1 MCRSVFA
8 ARTLYYSKGGL
19 KMSLNIMRKESLDRY
34 LGEDKLFVKSM
45 NARDLMAIGIGTVIG
60 TGIFILPGTIA
71 ANSAGPGVS
80 LSFLFSAIVCALAA
94 MCYAEFASALPVAGS
109 AYSYGNVVFG
119 EFFGWLLGWALV
131 LEYMLAVASVS
142 TGWAAYFNT
151 LLEGAGIH
159 LPKALSG
166 PFDPA
171 HGTYV
176 NIVAVVIVLLITIM
190 LAHGMQSSIRINN
203 IAVFLKI
210 AIILIFII
218 VGFFF
223 IKPKNYHPFL
233 PYHMKGVIHGAT
245 IGFFAYL
252 GFDCVSSSA
261 AEVKNPKR
269 NMPLGII
276 GTLAVATVLY
286 TGVAVV
292 LTGMVKYTKLDVAN
306 PVAFALQMVN
316 QDWLAE
322 LLSIGALIGMFTMMV
337 SMIYS
342 SSRLIYAIGRDG
354 LLPSF
359 LGKLD
364 KKSHSPQIALW
375 IVAIIIAIMGGLVS
389 LDQLTSL
396 VNIGTLFAFMLVSFG
411 IIPLRKRKDIGN
423 RGGFKVPLYP
433 VLPIISGLACL
444 GMMTQLKMET
454 YIGAAI
460 WFGIGIIIYF
470 TYGYWHSKLAQN
482 NN

>member
-1 MCRSVFA
+1 M
-8 ARTLYYSKGGL
+8 G
-19 KMSLNIMRKESLDRY
+19 LNIFRKESLDRY
-34 LGEDKLFVKSM
+34 LGADKLFVKTM

-71 ANSAGPGVS
+71 AKQAGPGVS
-80 LSFLFSAIVCALAA
+80 LSFLLSAIVCAFAA

-142 TGWAAYFNT
+142 TGWAAYFNSFIESFG
-151 LLEGAGIH
+151 LKIPH
-159 LPKALSG
+159 ALSG

-171 HGTYV
+171 HGTYI
-176 NIVAVVIVLLITIM
+176 NIVAVVIVLLITVM
-190 LAHGMQSSIRINN
+190 LSRGLQSSVRVNN
-203 IAVFLKI
+203 IAVVIKV
-210 AIILIFII
+210 AIILIFI
-218 VGFFF
+218 VAGLFF

-233 PYHMKGVIHGAT
+233 PYHMSGVIHGAT

-276 GTLAVATVLY
+276 GTLGIVTLLY
-286 TGVAVV
+286 MGVAIV
-292 LTGMVKYTKLDVAN
+292 LTGMVKYTRLDVAN
-306 PVAFALQMVN
+306 PVSYALQLVHQN
-316 QDWLAE
+316 WLAE
-322 LLSIGALIGMFTMMV
+322 LLSIGALIGMFTMIV
-337 SMIYS
+337 AMIYS

-354 LLPSF
+354 LLPAF

-364 KKSHSPQIALW
+364 KKSHSPQVALW
-375 IVAIIIAIMGGLVS
+375 IVAVIIATMGGLVS

-396 VNIGTLFAFMLVSFG
+396 VNIGTLFAFTLVSFG
-411 IIPLRKRKDIGN
+411 IIPLRRRKDIGN

-433 VLPIISGLACL
+433 FIPILSGLLCL
-444 GMMTQLKMET
+444 AMMTQLQLET
-454 YIGAAI
+454 YIGAGI
-460 WFGIGIIIYF
+460 WFTLGIIIYF
-470 TYGYWHSKLAQN
+470 TYGYWHSKLNDKQN
-482 NN
+482 

>member
-1 MCRSVFA
+1 M
-8 ARTLYYSKGGL
+8 G
-19 KMSLNIMRKESLDRY
+19 LNIFRKESLDRY
-34 LGEDKLFVKSM
+34 LGADKLFIKTM

-71 ANSAGPGVS
+71 AKQAGPGVS
-80 LSFLFSAIVCALAA
+80 LSFLLSAIVCAFAA

-119 EFFGWLLGWALV
+119 EFFGWLLGWALI

-142 TGWAAYFNT
+142 TGWAAYFNSFIESFG
-151 LLEGAGIH
+151 LKIPH
-159 LPKALSG
+159 ALSG

-171 HGTYV
+171 HGTYI
-176 NIVAVVIVLLITIM
+176 NIVAVVIVLLITVM
-190 LAHGMQSSIRINN
+190 LSRGLQSSVRVNN
-203 IAVFLKI
+203 IAVVIKV

-218 VGFFF
+218 AGLFF

-233 PYHMKGVIHGAT
+233 PYHMSGVIHGAT

-276 GTLAVATVLY
+276 GTLGIVTLLY
-286 TGVAVV
+286 MGVAVV
-292 LTGMVKYTKLDVAN
+292 LTGMVKYTRLDVAN
-306 PVAFALQMVN
+306 PVSYALQLVHQN
-316 QDWLAE
+316 WLAE
-322 LLSIGALIGMFTMMV
+322 LLSIGALVGMFTMMV
-337 SMIYS
+337 AMIYS

-354 LLPSF
+354 LLPAF

-375 IVAIIIAIMGGLVS
+375 IVAVIIATMGGLVS

-396 VNIGTLFAFMLVSFG
+396 VNIGTLFAFTLVSFG
-411 IIPLRKRKDIGN
+411 IIPLRRRKDIGN

-433 VLPIISGLACL
+433 VIPILSGLLCL
-444 GMMTQLKMET
+444 AMMTQLQLET
-454 YIGAAI
+454 YIGAGI
-460 WFGIGIIIYF
+460 WFTLGIIIYF
-470 TYGYWHSKLAQN
+470 TYGYWHSKLNDKQN
-482 NN
+482 

>member
-1 MCRSVFA
+1 M
-8 ARTLYYSKGGL
+8 G
-19 KMSLNIMRKESLDRY
+19 LNIFRKESLDRY
-34 LGEDKLFVKSM
+34 LGADKLFVKTM

-71 ANSAGPGVS
+71 AKQAGPGVS
-80 LSFLFSAIVCALAA
+80 LSFLLSAIVCAFAA

-142 TGWAAYFNT
+142 TGWAAYFNSFIESFG
-151 LLEGAGIH
+151 LKIPH
-159 LPKALSG
+159 ALSG

-171 HGTYV
+171 HGTYI
-176 NIVAVVIVLLITIM
+176 NIVAVVIVLLITVM
-190 LAHGMQSSIRINN
+190 LSRGLQSSVRVNN
-203 IAVFLKI
+203 IAVVIKV
-210 AIILIFII
+210 AIILIFI
-218 VGFFF
+218 VAGLFF

-233 PYHMKGVIHGAT
+233 PYHMSGVIHGAT

-276 GTLAVATVLY
+276 GTLGIVTLLY
-286 TGVAVV
+286 MGVAIV
-292 LTGMVKYTKLDVAN
+292 LTGMVKYTRLDVAN
-306 PVAFALQMVN
+306 PVSYALQLVHQN
-316 QDWLAE
+316 WLAE

-337 SMIYS
+337 AMIYS

-354 LLPSF
+354 LLPAF

-364 KKSHSPQIALW
+364 KKSHSPQVALW
-375 IVAIIIAIMGGLVS
+375 IVAVIIATMGGLVS

-396 VNIGTLFAFMLVSFG
+396 VNIGTLFAFTLVSFG
-411 IIPLRKRKDIGN
+411 IIPLRRRKDIGN

-433 VLPIISGLACL
+433 FIPILSGLLCL
-444 GMMTQLKMET
+444 SMMTQLQLET
-454 YIGAAI
+454 YIGAGI
-460 WFGIGIIIYF
+460 WFTLGIIIYF
-470 TYGYWHSKLAQN
+470 TYGYWHSKLNDKQN
-482 NN
+482 

>member
-1 MCRSVFA
+1 M
-8 ARTLYYSKGGL
+8 G
-19 KMSLNIMRKESLDRY
+19 LNIFRKESLDRY
-34 LGEDKLFVKSM
+34 LGADKLFVKTM

-71 ANSAGPGVS
+71 AKQAGPGVS
-80 LSFLFSAIVCALAA
+80 LSFLLSAIVCAFAA

-142 TGWAAYFNT
+142 TGWAAYFNSFIESFG
-151 LLEGAGIH
+151 LKIPH
-159 LPKALSG
+159 ALSG

-171 HGTYV
+171 HGTYI
-176 NIVAVVIVLLITIM
+176 NIVAVVIVLLITVM
-190 LAHGMQSSIRINN
+190 LSRGLQSSFRVNN
-203 IAVFLKI
+203 IAVVIKV
-210 AIILIFII
+210 AIILIFI
-218 VGFFF
+218 VAGLFF

-233 PYHMKGVIHGAT
+233 PYHMSGVIHGAT

-276 GTLAVATVLY
+276 GTLGIVTLLY
-286 TGVAVV
+286 MGVAIV
-292 LTGMVKYTKLDVAN
+292 LTGMVKYTRLDVAN
-306 PVAFALQMVN
+306 PVSYALQLVHQN
-316 QDWLAE
+316 WLAE

-337 SMIYS
+337 AMIYS

-354 LLPSF
+354 LLPAF

-364 KKSHSPQIALW
+364 KKSHSPQVALW
-375 IVAIIIAIMGGLVS
+375 IVAVIIATMGGLVS

-396 VNIGTLFAFMLVSFG
+396 VNIGTLFAFTLVSFG
-411 IIPLRKRKDIGN
+411 IIPLRRRKDIGN

-433 VLPIISGLACL
+433 FIPILSGLLCL
-444 GMMTQLKMET
+444 AMMTQLQLET
-454 YIGAAI
+454 YIGAGI
-460 WFGIGIIIYF
+460 WFTLGIIIYF
-470 TYGYWHSKLAQN
+470 TYGYWHSKLNDKQN
-482 NN
+482 

>member
-1 MCRSVFA
+1 M
-8 ARTLYYSKGGL
+8 G
-19 KMSLNIMRKESLDRY
+19 LNIFRKESLDRY
-34 LGEDKLFVKSM
+34 LVADKLFVKTM

-71 ANSAGPGVS
+71 AKQAGPGVS
-80 LSFLFSAIVCALAA
+80 LSFLLSAIVCAFAA

-119 EFFGWLLGWALV
+119 EFFGWLLGWALI

-142 TGWAAYFNT
+142 TGWAAYFNSFIESFG
-151 LLEGAGIH
+151 LKIPH
-159 LPKALSG
+159 ALSG

-171 HGTYV
+171 HGTYI
-176 NIVAVVIVLLITIM
+176 NIVAVVIVLLITVM
-190 LAHGMQSSIRINN
+190 LSRGLQSSVRVNN
-203 IAVFLKI
+203 IAVVIKV

-218 VGFFF
+218 AGLFF

-233 PYHMKGVIHGAT
+233 PYHMSGVIHGAT

-276 GTLAVATVLY
+276 GTLGIVTLLY
-286 TGVAVV
+286 MGVAVV
-292 LTGMVKYTKLDVAN
+292 LTGMVKYTRLDVAN
-306 PVAFALQMVN
+306 PVSYALQLVH

-322 LLSIGALIGMFTMMV
+322 LLSIGALVGMFTMMV
-337 SMIYS
+337 AMIYS

-354 LLPSF
+354 LLPAF

-364 KKSHSPQIALW
+364 KKSHSPQVALW
-375 IVAIIIAIMGGLVS
+375 IVAVIIATMGGLVS

-396 VNIGTLFAFMLVSFG
+396 VNIGTLFAFTLVSFG
-411 IIPLRKRKDIGN
+411 IIPLRHRKDIGN

-433 VLPIISGLACL
+433 VIPILSGLLCL
-444 GMMTQLKMET
+444 AMMTQLQLET
-454 YIGAAI
+454 YIGAGI
-460 WFGIGIIIYF
+460 WFTLGIIIYF
-470 TYGYWHSKLAQN
+470 TYGYWHSKLNDKQN
-482 NN
+482 

>member
-1 MCRSVFA
+1 M
-8 ARTLYYSKGGL
+8 G
-19 KMSLNIMRKESLDRY
+19 LNIFRKESLDRY
-34 LGEDKLFVKSM
+34 LGADKLFVKTM

-71 ANSAGPGVS
+71 AKQAGPGVS
-80 LSFLFSAIVCALAA
+80 LSFLLSAIVCAFAA
-94 MCYAEFASALPVAGS
+94 MCYAEFASALLVAGS

-119 EFFGWLLGWALV
+119 EFFGWLLGWALI

-142 TGWAAYFNT
+142 TGWAAYFNSFIESFG
-151 LLEGAGIH
+151 LKIPH
-159 LPKALSG
+159 ALSG

-171 HGTYV
+171 HGTYI
-176 NIVAVVIVLLITIM
+176 NIVAVVIVLLITVM
-190 LAHGMQSSIRINN
+190 LSRGLQSSVRINN
-203 IAVFLKI
+203 IAVVIKV

-218 VGFFF
+218 AGLFF

-233 PYHMKGVIHGAT
+233 PYHMSGVIHGAT

-276 GTLAVATVLY
+276 GTLGIVTLLY
-286 TGVAVV
+286 MGVAVV
-292 LTGMVKYTKLDVAN
+292 LTGMVKYTRLDVAN
-306 PVAFALQMVN
+306 PVSYALQLVH

-322 LLSIGALIGMFTMMV
+322 LLSIGALVGMFTMMV
-337 SMIYS
+337 AMIYS

-354 LLPSF
+354 LLPAF

-364 KKSHSPQIALW
+364 KKSHSPQVALW
-375 IVAIIIAIMGGLVS
+375 IVAVIIATMGGLVS

-396 VNIGTLFAFMLVSFG
+396 VNIGTLFAFTLVSFG
-411 IIPLRKRKDIGN
+411 IIPLRHRKDIGN

-433 VLPIISGLACL
+433 VIPILSGLLCL
-444 GMMTQLKMET
+444 AMMTQLQLET
-454 YIGAAI
+454 YIGAGI
-460 WFGIGIIIYF
+460 WFTLGIIIYF
-470 TYGYWHSKLAQN
+470 TYGYWHSKLNDKQN
-482 NN
+482 

>member
-1 MCRSVFA
+1 M
-8 ARTLYYSKGGL
+8 G
-19 KMSLNIMRKESLDRY
+19 LNIFRKESLDRY
-34 LGEDKLFVKSM
+34 LGADKLFAKTM

-71 ANSAGPGVS
+71 AKQAGPGVS
-80 LSFLFSAIVCALAA
+80 LSFLLSAIVCAFAA

-142 TGWAAYFNT
+142 TGWAAYFNSFIESFG
-151 LLEGAGIH
+151 LKIPH
-159 LPKALSG
+159 ALSG

-171 HGTYV
+171 HGTYI
-176 NIVAVVIVLLITIM
+176 NIVAVVIVLLITVM
-190 LAHGMQSSIRINN
+190 LSRGLQSSVRVNN
-203 IAVFLKI
+203 IAVVIKV
-210 AIILIFII
+210 AIILIFI
-218 VGFFF
+218 VAGLFF

-233 PYHMKGVIHGAT
+233 PYHMSGVIHGAT
-245 IGFFAYL
+245 TGFFAYL

-261 AEVKNPKR
+261 AEVKNPKK

-276 GTLAVATVLY
+276 GTLGIVAVLY
-286 TGVAVV
+286 MGVAIV

-306 PVAFALQMVN
+306 PVSYALQLVHQN
-316 QDWLAE
+316 WLAE
-322 LLSIGALIGMFTMMV
+322 LLSIGALVGMFTMMV
-337 SMIYS
+337 AMIYS

-354 LLPSF
+354 LLPAF

-364 KKSHSPQIALW
+364 KKSHSPQVALW
-375 IVAIIIAIMGGLVS
+375 VVAIIIAAMGGLVS

-396 VNIGTLFAFMLVSFG
+396 VNIGTLFAFTLVSFG
-411 IIPLRKRKDIGN
+411 IIPLRRRKDIGN

-433 VLPIISGLACL
+433 FIPVLSGLLCL
-444 GMMTQLKMET
+444 AMMTQLQLET
-454 YIGAAI
+454 YIGAGI
-460 WFGIGIIIYF
+460 WFVIGLIIYF
-470 TYGYWHSKLAQN
+470 TYGYRHSKLNQVK
-482 NN
+482 

>member
-1 MCRSVFA
+1 M
-8 ARTLYYSKGGL
+8 G
-19 KMSLNIMRKESLDRY
+19 LNIFRKESLDRY
-34 LGEDKLFVKSM
+34 LGADKLFVKTM

-71 ANSAGPGVS
+71 VKQAGPGVS
-80 LSFLFSAIVCALAA
+80 LSFLLSAIVCAFAA

-142 TGWAAYFNT
+142 TGWAAYFNSFIESFG
-151 LLEGAGIH
+151 LKIPH
-159 LPKALSG
+159 ALSG

-171 HGTYV
+171 HGTYI
-176 NIVAVVIVLLITIM
+176 NIVAVVIVLLITVM
-190 LAHGMQSSIRINN
+190 LSRGLQSSVRVNN
-203 IAVFLKI
+203 IAVVIKV
-210 AIILIFII
+210 AIILIFI
-218 VGFFF
+218 VAGLFF

-233 PYHMKGVIHGAT
+233 PYHMSGVIHGAT

-276 GTLAVATVLY
+276 GTLGIVTLLY
-286 TGVAVV
+286 MGVAIV
-292 LTGMVKYTKLDVAN
+292 LTGMVKYTRLDVAN
-306 PVAFALQMVN
+306 PVSYALQLVHQN
-316 QDWLAE
+316 WLAE

-337 SMIYS
+337 AMIYS

-354 LLPSF
+354 LLPAF

-364 KKSHSPQIALW
+364 KKSHSPQVALW
-375 IVAIIIAIMGGLVS
+375 IVAVIIATMGGLVS

-396 VNIGTLFAFMLVSFG
+396 VNIGTLFAFTLVSFG
-411 IIPLRKRKDIGN
+411 IIPLRRRKDIGN

-433 VLPIISGLACL
+433 FIPILSGLLCL
-444 GMMTQLKMET
+444 AMMTQLQLET
-454 YIGAAI
+454 YIGAGI
-460 WFGIGIIIYF
+460 WFTLGIIIYF
-470 TYGYWHSKLAQN
+470 TYGYWHSKLNDKQN
-482 NN
+482 

>member
-1 MCRSVFA
+1 M
-8 ARTLYYSKGGL
+8 G
-19 KMSLNIMRKESLDRY
+19 LNIFRKESLDRY
-34 LGEDKLFVKSM
+34 LGADKLFVKTM

-71 ANSAGPGVS
+71 AKQAGPGVS
-80 LSFLFSAIVCALAA
+80 LSFLLSAIVCAFAA

-119 EFFGWLLGWALV
+119 EFFGWLLGWALI

-142 TGWAAYFNT
+142 TGWAAYFNSFIESFG
-151 LLEGAGIH
+151 LKIPH
-159 LPKALSG
+159 ALSG

-171 HGTYV
+171 HGTYI
-176 NIVAVVIVLLITIM
+176 NIVAVVIVLLITVM
-190 LAHGMQSSIRINN
+190 LSRGLQSSVRVNN
-203 IAVFLKI
+203 IAVVIKV
-210 AIILIFII
+210 AIILIFI
-218 VGFFF
+218 VAGLFF

-233 PYHMKGVIHGAT
+233 PYHMSGVIHGAT

-276 GTLAVATVLY
+276 GTLGIVTLLY
-286 TGVAVV
+286 MGVAIV
-292 LTGMVKYTKLDVAN
+292 LTGMVKYTRLDVAN
-306 PVAFALQMVN
+306 PVSYALQLVHQN
-316 QDWLAE
+316 WLAE

-337 SMIYS
+337 AMIYS

-354 LLPSF
+354 LLPAF

-375 IVAIIIAIMGGLVS
+375 IVAVIIATMGGLVS

-396 VNIGTLFAFMLVSFG
+396 VNIGTLFAFTLVSFG
-411 IIPLRKRKDIGN
+411 IIPLRRRKDIGN

-433 VLPIISGLACL
+433 VIPILSGLLCL
-444 GMMTQLKMET
+444 AMMTQLQLET
-454 YIGAAI
+454 YIGAGI
-460 WFGIGIIIYF
+460 WFTLGIIIYF
-470 TYGYWHSKLAQN
+470 TYGYWHSKLNDKQN
-482 NN
+482 

>member
-1 MCRSVFA
+1 M
-8 ARTLYYSKGGL
+8 G
-19 KMSLNIMRKESLDRY
+19 LNIFRKESLDRY
-34 LGEDKLFVKSM
+34 LGADKLFVKTM

-71 ANSAGPGVS
+71 AKQAGPGVS
-80 LSFLFSAIVCALAA
+80 LSFLLSAIVCAFAA

-142 TGWAAYFNT
+142 TGWAAYFNSFIESFR
-151 LLEGAGIH
+151 LKIPH
-159 LPKALSG
+159 ALSG

-171 HGTYV
+171 HGTYI
-176 NIVAVVIVLLITIM
+176 NIVAVVIVLLITVM
-190 LAHGMQSSIRINN
+190 LSRGLQSSVRVNN
-203 IAVFLKI
+203 IAVVIKV
-210 AIILIFII
+210 AIILIFI
-218 VGFFF
+218 VAGLFF

-233 PYHMKGVIHGAT
+233 TYHMSGVIHGAT

-276 GTLAVATVLY
+276 GTLGIVTLLY
-286 TGVAVV
+286 MGVAIV
-292 LTGMVKYTKLDVAN
+292 LTGMVKYTRLDVAN
-306 PVAFALQMVN
+306 PVSYALQLVHQN
-316 QDWLAE
+316 WLAE

-337 SMIYS
+337 AMIYS

-354 LLPSF
+354 LLPAF

-364 KKSHSPQIALW
+364 KKSHSPQVALW
-375 IVAIIIAIMGGLVS
+375 IVAVIIATMGGLVS

-396 VNIGTLFAFMLVSFG
+396 VNIGTLFAFTLVSFG
-411 IIPLRKRKDIGN
+411 IIPLRRRKDIGN

-433 VLPIISGLACL
+433 FIPILSGLLCL
-444 GMMTQLKMET
+444 AMMTQLQLET
-454 YIGAAI
+454 YIGAGI
-460 WFGIGIIIYF
+460 WFTLGIIIYF
-470 TYGYWHSKLAQN
+470 TYGYWHSKLNDKQN
-482 NN
+482 

>member
-1 MCRSVFA
+1 M
-8 ARTLYYSKGGL
+8 G
-19 KMSLNIMRKESLDRY
+19 LNIFRKESLDRY
-34 LGEDKLFVKSM
+34 LGADKLFVKTM

-71 ANSAGPGVS
+71 AKQAGPGVS
-80 LSFLFSAIVCALAA
+80 LSFLLSAIVCAFAA

-119 EFFGWLLGWALV
+119 EFFGWLLGWALI

-142 TGWAAYFNT
+142 TGWAAYFNSFIESFG
-151 LLEGAGIH
+151 LKIPH
-159 LPKALSG
+159 ALSG

-171 HGTYV
+171 HGTYI
-176 NIVAVVIVLLITIM
+176 NIVAVVIVLLITVM
-190 LAHGMQSSIRINN
+190 LSRGLQSSVRVNN
-203 IAVFLKI
+203 IAVVIKV

-218 VGFFF
+218 AGLFF

-233 PYHMKGVIHGAT
+233 PYHMSGVIHGAT

-276 GTLAVATVLY
+276 GTLGIVTLLY
-286 TGVAVV
+286 MGVAVV
-292 LTGMVKYTKLDVAN
+292 LTGMVKYTRLDVAN
-306 PVAFALQMVN
+306 PVSYALQLVH

-322 LLSIGALIGMFTMMV
+322 LLSIGALVGMFTMMV
-337 SMIYS
+337 AMIYS

-354 LLPSF
+354 LLPAF

-375 IVAIIIAIMGGLVS
+375 IVAVIIATMGGLVS

-396 VNIGTLFAFMLVSFG
+396 VNIGTLFAFTLVSFG
-411 IIPLRKRKDIGN
+411 IIPLRRRKDIGN

-433 VLPIISGLACL
+433 VIPILSGLLCL
-444 GMMTQLKMET
+444 AMMTQLQLET
-454 YIGAAI
+454 YIGAGI
-460 WFGIGIIIYF
+460 WFTLGIIIYF
-470 TYGYWHSKLAQN
+470 TYGYWHSKLNDKQN
-482 NN
+482 

>member
-1 MCRSVFA
+1 M
-8 ARTLYYSKGGL
+8 G
-19 KMSLNIMRKESLDRY
+19 LNIFRKESLDRY
-34 LGEDKLFVKSM
+34 LGADKLFVKTM

-71 ANSAGPGVS
+71 AKQAGPGVS
-80 LSFLFSAIVCALAA
+80 LSFLLSAIVCAFAA
-94 MCYAEFASALPVAGS
+94 TCYAEFASALPVAGS

-142 TGWAAYFNT
+142 TGWAAYFNSFIESFG
-151 LLEGAGIH
+151 LKIPH
-159 LPKALSG
+159 ALSG

-171 HGTYV
+171 HGTYI
-176 NIVAVVIVLLITIM
+176 NIVAVVIVLLITVM
-190 LAHGMQSSIRINN
+190 LSRGLQSSVRVNN
-203 IAVFLKI
+203 IAVVIKV
-210 AIILIFII
+210 AIILIFI
-218 VGFFF
+218 VAGLFF

-233 PYHMKGVIHGAT
+233 PYHMSGVIHGAT

-276 GTLAVATVLY
+276 GTLGIVTLLY
-286 TGVAVV
+286 MGVAIV
-292 LTGMVKYTKLDVAN
+292 LTGMVKYTRLDVAN
-306 PVAFALQMVN
+306 PVSYALQLVHQN
-316 QDWLAE
+316 WLAE

-337 SMIYS
+337 AMIYS

-354 LLPSF
+354 LLPAF

-364 KKSHSPQIALW
+364 KKSHSPQVALW
-375 IVAIIIAIMGGLVS
+375 IVAVIIATMGGLVS

-396 VNIGTLFAFMLVSFG
+396 VNIGTLFAFTLVSFG
-411 IIPLRKRKDIGN
+411 IIPLRRRKDIGN

-433 VLPIISGLACL
+433 FIPILSGLLCL
-444 GMMTQLKMET
+444 AMMTQLQLET
-454 YIGAAI
+454 YIGAGI
-460 WFGIGIIIYF
+460 WFTLGIIIYF
-470 TYGYWHSKLAQN
+470 TYGYWHSKLNDKQN
-482 NN
+482 

>member
-1 MCRSVFA
+1 M
-8 ARTLYYSKGGL
+8 G
-19 KMSLNIMRKESLDRY
+19 LNIFRKESLDRY
-34 LGEDKLFVKSM
+34 LGADKLFVKTM

-71 ANSAGPGVS
+71 AKQAGPGVS
-80 LSFLFSAIVCALAA
+80 LSFLLSAIVCAFAA

-119 EFFGWLLGWALV
+119 EFFGWLLGWALI

-142 TGWAAYFNT
+142 TGWAAYFNSFIESFG
-151 LLEGAGIH
+151 LKIPH
-159 LPKALSG
+159 ALSG

-171 HGTYV
+171 HGTYI

-190 LAHGMQSSIRINN
+190 LAHGMQSSVRVNN
-203 IAVFLKI
+203 IAVVIKV
-210 AIILIFII
+210 AIILIFI
-218 VGFFF
+218 VAGLFF

-233 PYHMKGVIHGAT
+233 PYHMSGVIHGAT
-245 IGFFAYL
+245 TGFFAYL

-261 AEVKNPKR
+261 AEVKNPKK

-276 GTLAVATVLY
+276 GTLGIVAVLY
-286 TGVAVV
+286 MGVAIV

-306 PVAFALQMVN
+306 PVSYALQLVHQN
-316 QDWLAE
+316 WLAE
-322 LLSIGALIGMFTMMV
+322 LLSIGALVGMFTMMV
-337 SMIYS
+337 AMIYS

-354 LLPSF
+354 LLPAF

-364 KKSHSPQIALW
+364 KKSHSPQVALW
-375 IVAIIIAIMGGLVS
+375 VVAVIIAAMGGLVS

-396 VNIGTLFAFMLVSFG
+396 VNIGTLFAFTLVSFG
-411 IIPLRKRKDIGN
+411 IIPLRRRKDIGN

-433 VLPIISGLACL
+433 YIPILSGLLCL
-444 GMMTQLKMET
+444 AMMTQLKLET
-454 YIGAAI
+454 YVGAGI
-460 WFGIGIIIYF
+460 WFLIGLIIYF
-470 TYGYWHSKLAQN
+470 TYGYRHSKLNAQE
-482 NN
+482 

>member
-1 MCRSVFA
+1 M
-8 ARTLYYSKGGL
+8 G
-19 KMSLNIMRKESLDRY
+19 LNIFRKESLDRY
-34 LGEDKLFVKSM
+34 LGADKLFVKTM

-71 ANSAGPGVS
+71 AKQAGPGVS
-80 LSFLFSAIVCALAA
+80 LSFLLSAIVCAFSA

-142 TGWAAYFNT
+142 TGWAAYFNSFIESFG
-151 LLEGAGIH
+151 LKIPH
-159 LPKALSG
+159 ALSG

-171 HGTYV
+171 HGTYI
-176 NIVAVVIVLLITIM
+176 NIVAVVIVLLITVM
-190 LAHGMQSSIRINN
+190 LSRGLQSSVRVNN
-203 IAVFLKI
+203 IAVVIKV
-210 AIILIFII
+210 AIILIFI
-218 VGFFF
+218 VAGLFF

-233 PYHMKGVIHGAT
+233 PYHMSGVIHGAT

-276 GTLAVATVLY
+276 GTLGIVTLLY
-286 TGVAVV
+286 MGVAIV
-292 LTGMVKYTKLDVAN
+292 LTGMVKYTRLDVAN
-306 PVAFALQMVN
+306 PVSYALQLVHQN
-316 QDWLAE
+316 WLAE

-337 SMIYS
+337 AMIYS

-354 LLPSF
+354 LLPAF

-364 KKSHSPQIALW
+364 KKSHSPQVALW
-375 IVAIIIAIMGGLVS
+375 IVAVIIATMGGLVS

-396 VNIGTLFAFMLVSFG
+396 VNIGTLFAFTLVSFG
-411 IIPLRKRKDIGN
+411 IIPLRRRKDIGN

-433 VLPIISGLACL
+433 FIPILSGLLCL
-444 GMMTQLKMET
+444 AMMTQLQLET
-454 YIGAAI
+454 YIGAGI
-460 WFGIGIIIYF
+460 WFTLGIIIYF
-470 TYGYWHSKLAQN
+470 TYGYWHSKLNDKQN
-482 NN
+482 

>member
-1 MCRSVFA
+1 M
-8 ARTLYYSKGGL
+8 G
-19 KMSLNIMRKESLDRY
+19 LNIFRKESLDRY
-34 LGEDKLFVKSM
+34 LGADKLFVKTM

-71 ANSAGPGVS
+71 AKQAGPGVS
-80 LSFLFSAIVCALAA
+80 LSFLLSAIVCAFAA

-119 EFFGWLLGWALV
+119 EFFGWLLGWALI

-142 TGWAAYFNT
+142 TGWAAYFKSFIESFG
-151 LLEGAGIH
+151 LKIPH
-159 LPKALSG
+159 ALSG

-171 HGTYV
+171 HGTYI
-176 NIVAVVIVLLITIM
+176 NIVAVVIVLLITVM
-190 LAHGMQSSIRINN
+190 LSRGLQSSVRVNN
-203 IAVFLKI
+203 IAVVIKV

-218 VGFFF
+218 AGLFF

-233 PYHMKGVIHGAT
+233 PYHMSGVIHGAT

-276 GTLAVATVLY
+276 GTLGIVTLLY
-286 TGVAVV
+286 MGVAVV
-292 LTGMVKYTKLDVAN
+292 LTGMVKYTRLDVAN
-306 PVAFALQMVN
+306 PVSYALQLVH

-322 LLSIGALIGMFTMMV
+322 LLSIGALVGMFTMMV
-337 SMIYS
+337 AMIYS

-354 LLPSF
+354 LLPAF

-364 KKSHSPQIALW
+364 KKSHSPQVALW
-375 IVAIIIAIMGGLVS
+375 IVAVIIATMGGLVS

-396 VNIGTLFAFMLVSFG
+396 VNIGTLFAFTLVSFG
-411 IIPLRKRKDIGN
+411 IIPLRHRKDIGN

-433 VLPIISGLACL
+433 VIPILSGLLCL
-444 GMMTQLKMET
+444 AMMTQLQLET
-454 YIGAAI
+454 YIGAGI
-460 WFGIGIIIYF
+460 WFTLGIIIYF
-470 TYGYWHSKLAQN
+470 TYGYWHSKLNDKQN
-482 NN
+482 

>member
-1 MCRSVFA
+1 M
-8 ARTLYYSKGGL
+8 G
-19 KMSLNIMRKESLDRY
+19 LNIFRKESLDRY
-34 LGEDKLFVKSM
+34 LGADKLFVKTM

-71 ANSAGPGVS
+71 AKQAGPGVS
-80 LSFLFSAIVCALAA
+80 LSFLLSAIVCAFAA

-119 EFFGWLLGWALV
+119 EFFGWLLGWALI

-142 TGWAAYFNT
+142 TGWAAYFNSFIESFG
-151 LLEGAGIH
+151 LKIPH
-159 LPKALSG
+159 ALSG

-171 HGTYV
+171 HGTYI
-176 NIVAVVIVLLITIM
+176 NIVAVVIVLLITVM
-190 LAHGMQSSIRINN
+190 LSRGLQSSVRVNN
-203 IAVFLKI
+203 IAVVIKV
-210 AIILIFII
+210 AIILIFI
-218 VGFFF
+218 VAGLFF

-233 PYHMKGVIHGAT
+233 PYHMSGVIHGAT

-276 GTLAVATVLY
+276 GTLGIVTLLY
-286 TGVAVV
+286 MGVAVV
-292 LTGMVKYTKLDVAN
+292 LTGMVKYTRLDVAN
-306 PVAFALQMVN
+306 PVSYALQLVH

-322 LLSIGALIGMFTMMV
+322 LLSIGALVGMFTMMV
-337 SMIYS
+337 AMIYS

-354 LLPSF
+354 LLPAF

-364 KKSHSPQIALW
+364 QKSHSPQIALW
-375 IVAIIIAIMGGLVS
+375 IVAVIIATMGGLVS

-396 VNIGTLFAFMLVSFG
+396 VNIGTLFAFTLVSFG
-411 IIPLRKRKDIGN
+411 IIPLRRRKDIGN

-433 VLPIISGLACL
+433 VIPILSGLLCL
-444 GMMTQLKMET
+444 AMMTQLQLET
-454 YIGAAI
+454 YIGAGI
-460 WFGIGIIIYF
+460 WFSLGIIIYF
-470 TYGYWHSKLAQN
+470 TYGYWHSKLNDKQN
-482 NN
+482 

>member
-1 MCRSVFA
+1 M
-8 ARTLYYSKGGL
+8 G
-19 KMSLNIMRKESLDRY
+19 LNIFRKGSLDRY
-34 LGEDKLFVKSM
+34 LGADKLFVKTM

-71 ANSAGPGVS
+71 AKQAGPGVS
-80 LSFLFSAIVCALAA
+80 LSFLLSAIVCAFAA

-142 TGWAAYFNT
+142 TGWAAYFNSFIESFG
-151 LLEGAGIH
+151 LKIPH
-159 LPKALSG
+159 ALSG

-171 HGTYV
+171 HGTYI
-176 NIVAVVIVLLITIM
+176 NIVAVVIVLLITVM
-190 LAHGMQSSIRINN
+190 LSRGLQSSVRVNN
-203 IAVFLKI
+203 IAVVIKV
-210 AIILIFII
+210 AIILIFI
-218 VGFFF
+218 VAGLFF

-233 PYHMKGVIHGAT
+233 PYHMSGVIHGAT

-276 GTLAVATVLY
+276 GTLGIVTLLY
-286 TGVAVV
+286 MGVAIV
-292 LTGMVKYTKLDVAN
+292 LTGMVKYTRLDVAN
-306 PVAFALQMVN
+306 PVSYALQLVHQN
-316 QDWLAE
+316 WLAE

-337 SMIYS
+337 AMIYS

-354 LLPSF
+354 LLPAF

-364 KKSHSPQIALW
+364 KKSHSPQVALW
-375 IVAIIIAIMGGLVS
+375 IVAVIIATMGGLVS

-396 VNIGTLFAFMLVSFG
+396 VNIGTLFAFTLVSFG
-411 IIPLRKRKDIGN
+411 IIPLRRRKDIGN

-433 VLPIISGLACL
+433 FIPILSGLLCL
-444 GMMTQLKMET
+444 AMMTQLQLET
-454 YIGAAI
+454 YIGAGI
-460 WFGIGIIIYF
+460 WFTLGIIIYF
-470 TYGYWHSKLAQN
+470 TYGYWHSKLNDKQN
-482 NN
+482 

>member
-1 MCRSVFA
+1 M
-8 ARTLYYSKGGL
+8 G
-19 KMSLNIMRKESLDRY
+19 LNIFRKESLDRY
-34 LGEDKLFVKSM
+34 LGADKLFVKTM

-71 ANSAGPGVS
+71 AKQAGPGVS
-80 LSFLFSAIVCALAA
+80 LSFLLSAIVCAFAA

-142 TGWAAYFNT
+142 TGWAAYFNSFIESFG
-151 LLEGAGIH
+151 LKIPH
-159 LPKALSG
+159 ALSG

-171 HGTYV
+171 HGTYI
-176 NIVAVVIVLLITIM
+176 NIVAVVIVLLITVM
-190 LAHGMQSSIRINN
+190 LSRGLQSSVRVNN
-203 IAVFLKI
+203 IAVVIKV
-210 AIILIFII
+210 AIILIFI
-218 VGFFF
+218 VAGFFF

-233 PYHMKGVIHGAT
+233 PYHMSGVIHGAT

-276 GTLAVATVLY
+276 GTLGIVTLLY
-286 TGVAVV
+286 MGVAIV
-292 LTGMVKYTKLDVAN
+292 LTGMVKYTRLDVAN
-306 PVAFALQMVN
+306 PVSYVLQLVHQN
-316 QDWLAE
+316 WLAE

-337 SMIYS
+337 AMIYS

-354 LLPSF
+354 LLPAF

-364 KKSHSPQIALW
+364 KKSHSPQVALW
-375 IVAIIIAIMGGLVS
+375 IVAVIIATMGGLVS

-396 VNIGTLFAFMLVSFG
+396 VNIGTLFAFTLVSFG
-411 IIPLRKRKDIGN
+411 IIPLRRRKDIGN

-433 VLPIISGLACL
+433 FIPILSGLLCL
-444 GMMTQLKMET
+444 AMMTQLQLET
-454 YIGAAI
+454 YIGAGI
-460 WFGIGIIIYF
+460 WFTLGIIIYF
-470 TYGYWHSKLAQN
+470 TYGYWHSKLNDKQN
-482 NN
+482 

>member
-1 MCRSVFA
+1 M
-8 ARTLYYSKGGL
+8 G
-19 KMSLNIMRKESLDRY
+19 LNIFRKESLDRY
-34 LGEDKLFVKSM
+34 LGADKLFFKTM

-71 ANSAGPGVS
+71 AKQAGPGVS
-80 LSFLFSAIVCALAA
+80 LSFLLSAIVCAFAA

-119 EFFGWLLGWALV
+119 EFFGWLLGWALI

-142 TGWAAYFNT
+142 TGWAAYFNSFIESFG
-151 LLEGAGIH
+151 LKIPH
-159 LPKALSG
+159 ALSG

-171 HGTYV
+171 HGTYI
-176 NIVAVVIVLLITIM
+176 NIVAVVIVLLITVM
-190 LAHGMQSSIRINN
+190 LSRGLQSSVRVNN
-203 IAVFLKI
+203 IAVVIKV

-218 VGFFF
+218 AGLFF

-233 PYHMKGVIHGAT
+233 PYHMSGVIHGAT

-276 GTLAVATVLY
+276 GTLGIVTLLY
-286 TGVAVV
+286 MGVAVV
-292 LTGMVKYTKLDVAN
+292 LTGMVKYTRLDVAN
-306 PVAFALQMVN
+306 PVSYALQLVH

-322 LLSIGALIGMFTMMV
+322 LLSIGALVGMFTMMV
-337 SMIYS
+337 AMIYS

-354 LLPSF
+354 LLPAF

-364 KKSHSPQIALW
+364 KKSHSPQVALW
-375 IVAIIIAIMGGLVS
+375 IVAVIIATMGGLVS

-396 VNIGTLFAFMLVSFG
+396 VNIGTLFAFTLVSFG
-411 IIPLRKRKDIGN
+411 IIPLRHRKDIGN

-433 VLPIISGLACL
+433 VIPILSGLLCL
-444 GMMTQLKMET
+444 AMMTQLQLET
-454 YIGAAI
+454 YIGAGI
-460 WFGIGIIIYF
+460 WFTLGIIIYF
-470 TYGYWHSKLAQN
+470 TYGYWHSKLNDKQN
-482 NN
+482 

>member
-1 MCRSVFA
+1 M
-8 ARTLYYSKGGL
+8 G
-19 KMSLNIMRKESLDRY
+19 LNIFRKESLDRY
-34 LGEDKLFVKSM
+34 LGADKLFVKTM

-71 ANSAGPGVS
+71 AKQAGPGVS
-80 LSFLFSAIVCALAA
+80 LSFLLSAIVCAFAA

-119 EFFGWLLGWALV
+119 EFFGWLLGWALI

-142 TGWAAYFNT
+142 TGWAAYFNSFIESFG
-151 LLEGAGIH
+151 LKIPH
-159 LPKALSG
+159 ALSG

-171 HGTYV
+171 HGTYI
-176 NIVAVVIVLLITIM
+176 NIVAVVIVLLITVM
-190 LAHGMQSSIRINN
+190 LSRGLQSSVRVNN
-203 IAVFLKI
+203 IAVVIKV

-218 VGFFF
+218 AGLFF
-223 IKPKNYHPFL
+223 IRPKNYHPFL
-233 PYHMKGVIHGAT
+233 PYHMSGVIHGAT

-276 GTLAVATVLY
+276 GTLGIVTLLY
-286 TGVAVV
+286 MGVAVV
-292 LTGMVKYTKLDVAN
+292 LTGMVKYTRLDVAN
-306 PVAFALQMVN
+306 PVSYALQLVH

-322 LLSIGALIGMFTMMV
+322 LLSIGALVGMFTMMV
-337 SMIYS
+337 AMIYS

-354 LLPSF
+354 LLPAF

-364 KKSHSPQIALW
+364 KKSHSPQVALW
-375 IVAIIIAIMGGLVS
+375 IVAVIIATMGGLVS

-396 VNIGTLFAFMLVSFG
+396 VNIGTLFAFTLVSFG
-411 IIPLRKRKDIGN
+411 IIPLRHRKDIGN

-433 VLPIISGLACL
+433 VIPILSGLLCL
-444 GMMTQLKMET
+444 AMMTQLQLET
-454 YIGAAI
+454 YIGAGI
-460 WFGIGIIIYF
+460 WFTLGIIIYF
-470 TYGYWHSKLAQN
+470 TYGYWHSKLNDKQN
-482 NN
+482 

>member
-1 MCRSVFA
+1 M
-8 ARTLYYSKGGL
+8 G
-19 KMSLNIMRKESLDRY
+19 LNIFRKESLDRY
-34 LGEDKLFVKSM
+34 LGADKLFVKTM

-71 ANSAGPGVS
+71 AKQAGPGVS
-80 LSFLFSAIVCALAA
+80 LSFLLSAIVCAFAA

-119 EFFGWLLGWALV
+119 EFFGWLLGWALI

-142 TGWAAYFNT
+142 TGWAAYFNSFIESFG
-151 LLEGAGIH
+151 LKIPH
-159 LPKALSG
+159 ALSG

-171 HGTYV
+171 HGTYI
-176 NIVAVVIVLLITIM
+176 NIVAVVIVLLITVM
-190 LAHGMQSSIRINN
+190 LSRGLQSSVRVNN
-203 IAVFLKI
+203 IAVVIKV
-210 AIILIFII
+210 AIILIFI
-218 VGFFF
+218 VAGLFF

-233 PYHMKGVIHGAT
+233 PYHMSGVIHGAT

-276 GTLAVATVLY
+276 GTLGIVTLLY
-286 TGVAVV
+286 MGVAVV
-292 LTGMVKYTKLDVAN
+292 LTGMVKYTRLDVAN
-306 PVAFALQMVN
+306 PVSYALQLVH

-337 SMIYS
+337 AMIYS

-354 LLPSF
+354 LLPAF

-364 KKSHSPQIALW
+364 KKSHSPQVALW
-375 IVAIIIAIMGGLVS
+375 IVAVIIAAMGGLVS

-396 VNIGTLFAFMLVSFG
+396 VNIGTLFAFTLVSFG
-411 IIPLRKRKDIGN
+411 IIPLRRRKDIGN

-433 VLPIISGLACL
+433 FIPILSGLLCL
-444 GMMTQLKMET
+444 AMMTQLQLET
-454 YIGAAI
+454 YIGAGI
-460 WFGIGIIIYF
+460 WFTLGIIIYF
-470 TYGYWHSKLAQN
+470 TYGYWHSKLNDKQN
-482 NN
+482 